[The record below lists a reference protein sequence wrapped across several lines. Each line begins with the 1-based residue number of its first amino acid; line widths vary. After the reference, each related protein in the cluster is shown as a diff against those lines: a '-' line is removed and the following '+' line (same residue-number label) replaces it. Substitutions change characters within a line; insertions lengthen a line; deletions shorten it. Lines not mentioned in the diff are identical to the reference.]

1 MVILRG
7 NKADSFTLLIV
18 LHRLHLSPI
27 QPSEAAHTANGTL
40 RTRFIHVHIS
50 RKGFLLL
57 VTVLCKKLLQ
67 ALPQSQVHDV
77 VYILSLE
84 AMEVILTD
92 DLRLPIDRDLPID
105 RLLRERA
112 TGH

>member
-1 MVILRG
+1 M
-7 NKADSFTLLIV
+7 
-18 LHRLHLSPI
+18 
-27 QPSEAAHTANGTL
+27 

-50 RKGFLLL
+50 GKGFLLL
-57 VTVLCKKLLQ
+57 TSVLCEKLLQ
-67 ALPQSQVHDV
+67 TLPQSQINDI

-84 AMEVILTD
+84 AVEVILTD